1 MNISGFTKLR
11 IVSALLLCSPACWA
25 STIYQVTIDTSS
37 QSGNNG
43 GIYFQFN
50 GGLDPDP
57 ASVSISSFV
66 IGAPGSLSA
75 LPAPVGNGGVTGS
88 LDSLP
93 LVIDNSGGNN
103 DYLHFL
109 TFGPTLFFQVSVD
122 FTSPLT
128 GSSGSAFSFGLTADD
143 GLTPVLTGDPN
154 GFNGQISYDTAGV
167 FTASTL
173 GNDAIE
179 TIAPVASSGVPEP
192 GTALLM
198 TLAIAAIAFLR
209 RACRA
214 QRQCRTVSFRV

>member
-1 MNISGFTKLR
+1 MTISGFTKLR
-11 IVSALLLCSPACWA
+11 IVSALFLCSPACWA

-57 ASVSISSFV
+57 ASVSITNFA

-75 LPAPVGNGGVTGS
+75 LPAPAGNGGVAGS

-93 LVIDNSGGNN
+93 LVIDNSAGNN

-109 TFGPTLFFQVSVD
+109 TFGPTLLFQVSVD

-128 GSSGSAFSFGLTADD
+128 GSSGSTFSFGLTADD

-167 FTASTL
+167 FTVATL

-192 GTALLM
+192 GTALLI
-198 TLAIAAIAFLR
+198 TLAMGGMILTR
-209 RACRA
+209 RI
-214 QRQCRTVSFRV
+214 